1 MFFRGLD
8 VVRIHGRYM
17 VELTPLMK
25 LIGSDSEAD
34 WSCAL
39 FALAEAQGFEYV
51 LYATIASK
59 HAKLATA
66 FFHSNYPA
74 AWQERYHAQ
83 KLHYVDPAVAHC
95 LGSVVPIVWQP
106 DIYQTPEQR
115 RLHEQAC
122 GFGLRSGISFPIHGP
137 SGDFGVLS
145 FASNQPASE
154 KFGSAIAHF
163 LPDLALIRDYAF
175 ASSQRFVSARSGAE
189 PMPHL
194 TKRELEVINWVMVVK
209 SSWEISKITSC
220 SEATINFHMS
230 NIRQKFHVNTR
241 QQALVKAIALGI
253 IKPEDQH
260 R

>member
-1 MFFRGLD
+1 RPPHDRHHAAQAMGHRRID
-8 VVRIHGRYM
+8 VMQLLRVI
-17 VELTPLMK
+17 
-25 LIGSDSEAD
+25 
-34 WSCAL
+34 AL
-39 FALAEAQGFEYV
+39 LPG
-51 LYATIASK
+51 
-59 HAKLATA
+59 
-66 FFHSNYPA
+66 
-74 AWQERYHAQ
+74 
-83 KLHYVDPAVAHC
+83 
-95 LGSVVPIVWQP
+95 
-106 DIYQTPEQR
+106 
-115 RLHEQAC
+115 
-122 GFGLRSGISFPIHGP
+122 SGIVTVEESRVE
-137 SGDFGVLS
+137 FGVLS
-145 FASNQPASE
+145 FASNAPASE

-175 ASSQRFVSARSGAE
+175 ASSQRFVSARCGAE

-194 TKRELEVINWVMVVK
+194 TKRELEVINWVMVGK